1 MLLNNMSLMMRK
13 VVQQGPATLMISL
26 PSKWVKEN
34 NVEKGAELELT
45 EEKGKLTLTVENKTH
60 TRMTKDIHANNIGI
74 LNEYFVNYFYQKGYD
89 EVTFRYDDPKCT
101 DIIEKRAKQMIGFEV
116 VEKGK
121 NFTTLKMLMNID
133 QQEFATVLKKLFQ
146 ITLVMGDKITD
157 ALEKDNVLLFD
168 EIIQDEKENNKYSDL
183 CIRILHKNKYK
194 YPENG
199 FALYSL
205 LRELEQI
212 GDVYKALAREFEGTK
227 IKNKEIMALYKQ
239 VHSYFR
245 LYYELY
251 YCYDAQKIQ
260 RFFQMKNELHTA
272 CEQHL
277 VAAKKE
283 DTIIISHLMTLTNKI
298 FDLKGVLFLQQL

>member
-1 MLLNNMSLMMRK
+1 MMRK

-34 NVEKGAELELT
+34 NVEKGAELEVI
-45 EEKGKLTLTVENKTH
+45 EEKGKLTLTVQNSTPQ
-60 TRMTKDIHANNIGI
+60 RMTKDIHANDIGI

-89 EVTFRYDDPKCT
+89 EVTLRYDDPKFT
-101 DIIEKRAKQMIGFEV
+101 DIIEKRTKQMIGFEV

-146 ITLVMGDKITD
+146 ITLVMGDKIIE
-157 ALEKDNVLLFD
+157 ALDKNNVMLLD
-168 EIIQDEKENNKYSDL
+168 EVQQDEKENNKYCDL
-183 CIRILHKNKYK
+183 CVRILYKNRYK

-212 GDVYKALAREFEGTK
+212 GDY
-227 IKNKEIMALYKQ
+227 YKQ
-239 VHSYFR
+239 LAEGFSAISSRQTALPLLYSHIHAFFR
-245 LYYELY
+245 MYYELY
-251 YCYDAQKIQ
+251 YSYDAQKAQ
-260 RFFQMKNELHTA
+260 RFFQLKTELLASCKNEIGNAT
-272 CEQHL
+272 
-277 VAAKKE
+277 KE
-283 DTIIISHLMTLTNKI
+283 EAFVLSHLRALVQSI
-298 FDLKGVLFLQQL
+298 FNLKGVMFLQHI

>member
-1 MLLNNMSLMMRK
+1 MKRK

-34 NVEKGAELELT
+34 KVGKGAELEIT
-45 EEKGKLTLTVENKTH
+45 EEKGKLTLTVENSAQ
-60 TRMTKDIHANNIGI
+60 TRSTKEIHANDIGI
-74 LNEYFVNYFYQKGYD
+74 LNQYFVNYPYQKGYD
-89 EVTFRYDDPKCT
+89 EVTLRYDDPQFT
-101 DIIEKRAKQMIGFEV
+101 DIIENRAKQMIGFEV

-121 NFTTLKMLMNID
+121 NFTTLKMLMTID

-146 ITLVMGDKITD
+146 ITLVMGDKITEAVEKNNI
-157 ALEKDNVLLFD
+157 ALLNEVK
-168 EIIQDEKENNKYSDL
+168 QDEKENNKYTDL
-183 CIRILHKNKYK
+183 CVRILYKNKYK

-199 FALYSL
+199 FALYAL

-212 GDVYKALAREFEGTK
+212 GDVYKALANGFEEQNG
-227 IKNKEIMALYKQ
+227 KNKEILMLYNR

-251 YCYDAQKIQ
+251 YRYDAEMIQ
-260 RFFQMKNELHTA
+260 RFFQMKNELHEA

-277 VAAKKE
+277 VTAKKE
-283 DTIIISHLMTLTNKI
+283 EVIILSHLMTLTNKI
-298 FDLKGVLFLQQL
+298 FDLKGVLFLQHL